1 MVDANDV
8 EDSTFSKTSLSSKIN
23 SFASPRV
30 TVAMV
35 GYIEYTLSR
44 HERQLYI
51 EVVLPNILTLNESR
65 EVGETSEAVR
75 LLE

>member
-1 MVDANDV
+1 M
-8 EDSTFSKTSLSSKIN
+8 
-23 SFASPRV
+23 

-35 GYIEYTLSR
+35 GYIEYPLSR
-44 HERQLYI
+44 HEMQLYI
-51 EVVLPNILTLNESR
+51 EVVLPNILTLDESR

>member
-1 MVDANDV
+1 MIVALHQS
-8 EDSTFSKTSLSSKIN
+8 EISSY
-23 SFASPRV
+23 V

-44 HERQLYI
+44 HEMQLYI
-51 EVVLPNILTLNESR
+51 EVVLPNILTLDESR